1 MSILWR
7 KPTQSVRTD
16 LYVDRHSLI
25 CMGEKRCSTFGT
37 TDSSKL
43 LDLLTICEL
52 AVLSFLSF
60 VVDSVQCL
68 LVTVGFPTTW
78 LPAWPGALLY
88 AEYRVANIHSSPCSI
103 LLTTE
108 LRLVVRDTETVPE
121 ELLFELRKP
130 PQHGV
135 LFKYTAG
142 SPGPMATGSLLT
154 PSLASWNFYFFLTIL
169 ILLEYS

>member
-1 MSILWR
+1 M
-7 KPTQSVRTD
+7 
-16 LYVDRHSLI
+16 
-25 CMGEKRCSTFGT
+25 
-37 TDSSKL
+37 
-43 LDLLTICEL
+43 
-52 AVLSFLSF
+52 
-60 VVDSVQCL
+60 
-68 LVTVGFPTTW
+68 FPTTW

-88 AEYRVANIHSSPCSI
+88 AEYRVVNVHSFSPYSI

-135 LFKYTAG
+135 LIKYTAG

-154 PSLASWNFYFFLTIL
+154 LSLTSWNFYYYYYFFTVL
-169 ILLEYS
+169 ILLEYG